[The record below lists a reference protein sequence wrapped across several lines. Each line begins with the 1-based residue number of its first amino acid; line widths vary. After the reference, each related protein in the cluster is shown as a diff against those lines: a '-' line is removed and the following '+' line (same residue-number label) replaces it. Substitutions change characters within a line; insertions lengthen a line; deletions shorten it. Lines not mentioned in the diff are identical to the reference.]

1 MVEQIITN
9 QQWKPAFYLVLL
21 LILIII
27 INSCT
32 LLMYQTEIID
42 GYDYVCVFSNK
53 EDIEKDFLIIFVGD
67 KETFI
72 NWILYKS
79 KNPKRLYI
87 FRGDSEEKLKDILIE
102 HKLRYKT
109 IIAKLDGVYYLKY
122 RIRTDPERDQWE
134 YLDVFVREK
143 KIEFMS
149 AYRFTK

>member
-79 KNPKRLYI
+79 KNPKRLYV
-87 FRGDSEEKLKDILIE
+87 FVGDSEKKLQDILKT
-102 HKLRYKT
+102 HKIQYKT
-109 IIAKLDGVYYLKY
+109 IIAKVDGKYYLKY
-122 RIRTDPERDQWE
+122 RIKSNFKIDSRE
-134 YLDVFVREK
+134 YLDVFVSEE